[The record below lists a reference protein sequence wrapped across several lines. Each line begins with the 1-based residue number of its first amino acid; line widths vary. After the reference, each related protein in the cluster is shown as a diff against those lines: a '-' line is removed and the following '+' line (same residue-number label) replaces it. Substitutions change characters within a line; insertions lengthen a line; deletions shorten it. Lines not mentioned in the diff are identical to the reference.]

1 MRKVRNSKYFI
12 DLITLKSEMTFR
24 EYSRSTQRTYTRIVE
39 DFLEFTDK
47 EAIYIRKEDVIRYL
61 DNNLKQVCTN
71 TILVQLNA
79 LQFFF
84 EEVLGLNITE
94 NIRKYKRIF
103 KKRDFITMEQYR
115 LLMASVN
122 ERERLIYMIVKELGW
137 ISEEIVEIKVDDIDY
152 QNSTL
157 KGSKIS
163 KDLAKDL
170 LKYADRYELEN
181 KIFLV
186 GAASLRYWNRI
197 NTKKILGK
205 HYTFNDLR
213 HSLALEM
220 YIKKGNEEKAGEYL
234 RNNNLPSLRQYYK
247 RAGYQYK

>member
-1 MRKVRNSKYFI
+1 MRNSKYYI
-12 DLITLKSEMTFR
+12 DLITLKSEMAFR
-24 EYSRSTQRTYTRIVE
+24 EYSKSTQGTYTRIVE
-39 DFLEFTDK
+39 DFLEFTNK
-47 EAIYIRKEDVIRYL
+47 ETIYIRKEDVIRYL
-61 DNNLKQVCTN
+61 DNNLKEVCTN

-103 KKRDFITMEQYR
+103 KKRDFITLEQYNI
-115 LLMASVN
+115 LMASAS
-122 ERERLIYMIVKELGW
+122 ERERLVYLIVKELGW
-137 ISEEIVEIKVDDIDY
+137 ISEEIVEIRVDDINY
-152 QNSTL
+152 QDLTL
-157 KGSKIS
+157 KGYKIS

-170 LKYADRYELEN
+170 LKYVDRHELEN
-181 KIFLV
+181 KVFLV
-186 GAASLRYWNRI
+186 GAASLRHWNRV

-205 HYTFNDLR
+205 HYTFSDLR

-220 YIKKGNEEKAGEYL
+220 YIKKGNEENAGEYL